1 LVTRC
6 LPPGLTVEATG
17 SPRFLGNPRERVLL
31 SDPGGIARA
40 RPLRRRDAAFRPID
54 DVGSRERK

>member
-1 LVTRC
+1 M
-6 LPPGLTVEATG
+6 EATG
-17 SPRFLGNPRERVLL
+17 PPRFLGNPCERVLL

-40 RPLRRRDAAFRPID
+40 RPMQRRDAAFRPID